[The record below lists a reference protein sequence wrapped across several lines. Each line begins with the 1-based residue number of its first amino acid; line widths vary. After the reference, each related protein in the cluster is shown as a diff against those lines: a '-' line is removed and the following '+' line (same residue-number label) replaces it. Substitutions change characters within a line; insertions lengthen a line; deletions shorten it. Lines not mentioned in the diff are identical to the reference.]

1 MAVVDSKYY
10 QLKLQKS
17 FDYLSTVIESA
28 NFSGE
33 SYLVLSVISKTWTYS
48 LLVRRLTIANKYDIA
63 NVRDTTAFNI
73 IQTFSSEENLNRV
86 WIGEIG

>member
-33 SYLVLSVISKTWTYS
+33 SYLVKRELI
-48 LLVRRLTIANKYDIA
+48 RCGRLTIANRYDIA